1 MGRPSGREVSEGR
14 LGSRADLLD
23 SASVRHA
30 YRRWAPVYDFTFGT
44 VAESGRKN
52 AVKIINR
59 RRGRVL
65 EVGVGTGLSLPC
77 YDRHLSITGIDL
89 SPEMLDKARA
99 RVRRQG
105 LGNIDGLYEMDA
117 GALAFPDESFDT
129 VVAMYVMTVVPDAE
143 KVMRELERVCA
154 AGGEVILV
162 NHFSQEEGIRGFVE
176 RRLAPLASSIGWH
189 AVFTLDRVLVCE
201 DLRLAER
208 RTLWPFGLFTMLRFV
223 KEPGLGLMG
232 MRASSLRSMARAKAP
247 VPVRPR
253 LPEPVRVKIKWQ
265 VARALVLGR
274 RLLDTRY
281 WRSLYR
287 RLSSQMAE

>member
-1 MGRPSGREVSEGR
+1 M
-14 LGSRADLLD
+14 GSRADLLD
-23 SASVRHA
+23 VASVRHA

-44 VAESGRKN
+44 VAEAGRKH

-59 RRGRVL
+59 RKGRVL

-77 YDRHLSITGIDL
+77 YGEHLEVTGIDL
-89 SPEMLDKARA
+89 SPEMLEKAKG
-99 RVRRQG
+99 RVERQKLDNVSG
-105 LGNIDGLYEMDA
+105 LHEMDA

-129 VVAMYVMTVVPDAE
+129 VVAMYVMTVVPDAR

-154 AGGEVILV
+154 TGGEVILI
-162 NHFSQEEGIRGFVE
+162 NHFSQEQGIRGFVE
-176 RRLAPLASSIGWH
+176 RRLAPMAGAIGWRSI
-189 AVFTLDRVLVCE
+189 FTLDRVLVCE
-201 DLRLAER
+201 DLRLAEQ

-223 KEPGLGLMG
+223 KQPGYEEVRG
-232 MRASSLRSMARAKAP
+232 
-247 VPVRPR
+247 RPR
-253 LPEPVRVKIKWQ
+253 SPALPAR
-265 VARALVLGR
+265 ARALMPMRESRPLPLKAKLKWSVGRVIVLSR

>member
-1 MGRPSGREVSEGR
+1 
-14 LGSRADLLD
+14 
-23 SASVRHA
+23 
-30 YRRWAPVYDFTFGT
+30 
-44 VAESGRKN
+44 
-52 AVKIINR
+52 
-59 RRGRVL
+59 
-65 EVGVGTGLSLPC
+65 
-77 YDRHLSITGIDL
+77 
-89 SPEMLDKARA
+89 
-99 RVRRQG
+99 
-105 LGNIDGLYEMDA
+105 MDA

-154 AGGEVILV
+154 TGGEVILV
-162 NHFSQEEGIRGFVE
+162 NHFSQEEGVRGFVE

-223 KEPGLGLMG
+223 KEPGLGLVG
-232 MRASSLRSMARAKAP
+232 ARASSLRSIARAKAP

-265 VARALVLGR
+265 VARSLVMAR

>member
-1 MGRPSGREVSEGR
+1 M
-14 LGSRADLLD
+14 GSRADLLD
-23 SASVRHA
+23 AVSVRHA
-30 YRRWAPVYDFTFGT
+30 YRRWAPIYDFTFGT
-44 VAESGRKN
+44 VAESGRKH
-52 AVKIINR
+52 AAKIINR

-77 YDRHLSITGIDL
+77 YEKHLTVTGIDL

-117 GALAFPDESFDT
+117 GALGFPDESFDT

-154 AGGEVILV
+154 TGGEVILV
-162 NHFSQEEGIRGFVE
+162 NHFSQEEGVRGFVE

-223 KEPGLGLMG
+223 KEPGLGLAG
-232 MRASSLRSMARAKAP
+232 MRASSLRSIARAKAP
-247 VPVRPR
+247 APVRSR

-265 VARALVLGR
+265 VARSLVLAR
-274 RLLDTRY
+274 RLLDSRY